1 MKSLF
6 KRLQKRK
13 GFTLVE
19 CIIAIAVFAAFCLMI
34 TLIVAGAQRE
44 SIIANDTETELNGL
58 VENVMN
64 DDVNRGFNT
73 TNDPLIFNFSSET
86 GTSGAFSIT
95 YDIVDG
101 HKNYVLCSCGYF
113 ANNTEFMGG
122 VACQNFEP
130 WSMSYVCPQCGTNLG
145 SAAVQLSCK
154 DCTKAGGTDVAGYN
168 SCNGYYGNAWTYH
181 KGSGSFTCN
190 KCGGANVY
198 PDNIEEKMLEKSYV
212 SVSGLAPN
220 AIRYGTAIPPRKEAV
235 VSVTDSKGAKNDDAK
250 AKITVKYVDS
260 SGKEPTKL
268 KSNDVG
274 TYTVSISDVKVP
286 SGDKT
291 KVTITMPAGYY
302 FEDLKADNS
311 TDLADKGVSYTQ
323 SEYLSEDNSSLT
335 WEGSSSGTTLTFK
348 LRSYKT
354 GFSFD
359 YDYQNASYTYKDE
372 HDKDVTV
379 TGSGLAN
386 YWFGLT
392 GNGGAE
398 YWPK

>member
-64 DDVNRGFNT
+64 DDINRGFNST
-73 TNDPLIFNFSSET
+73 YSTDALNFNFSSEAGGS
-86 GTSGAFSIT
+86 GTFSIT

-101 HKNYVLCSCGYF
+101 HKNYVLCTGCGYF

-122 VACQNFEP
+122 TACQNFEP
-130 WSMSYVCPQCGTNLG
+130 WNTNYVCPECGKTLMGSDVTLTCAECATNTNYYT
-145 SAAVQLSCK
+145 VCDK
-154 DCTKAGGTDVAGYN
+154 EYN
-168 SCNGYYGNAWTYH
+168 SSKAWTYQTS
-181 KGSGSFTCN
+181 SGSFICN
-190 KCGGANVY
+190 HCGSANVTSQ
-198 PDNIEEKMLEKSYV
+198 NIDEKKLEKSYV

-220 AIRYGTAIPPRKEAV
+220 AIRYGTAIPPRKAAV
-235 VSVTDSKGAKNDDAK
+235 VSVTDSTGAKNDDAK
-250 AKITVKYVDS
+250 ARISVNYNGTATNPNSIGEFTV
-260 SGKEPTKL
+260 GI
-268 KSNDVG
+268 SN
-274 TYTVSISDVKVP
+274 VSVP

-302 FEDLKADNS
+302 FENLKADNS
-311 TDLADKGVSYTQ
+311 TDLAAKGVSYTQ

-398 YWPK
+398 YWPQ

>member
-19 CIIAIAVFAAFCLMI
+19 CIVAIAVFAAFCLMI
-34 TLIVAGAQRE
+34 TLIVAGAQKE

-64 DDVNRGFNT
+64 DDINRGFNST
-73 TNDPLIFNFSSET
+73 YSTDALNFNFSSEAGGS
-86 GTSGAFSIT
+86 GTFSIT

-101 HKNYVLCSCGYF
+101 HKNYVLCTGCGYF
-113 ANNTEFMGG
+113 DNNTAFMNG

-130 WSMSYVCPQCGTNLG
+130 WNTNYVCPECSKVLMGSDVSLTCAECKANTNYYT
-145 SAAVQLSCK
+145 VCDK
-154 DCTKAGGTDVAGYN
+154 EYN
-168 SCNGYYGNAWTYH
+168 SAKAWTYQPS
-181 KGSGSFTCN
+181 SGSFICN
-190 KCGGANVY
+190 KCGSANVTAQ
-198 PDNIEEKMLEKSYV
+198 NIEEKKLENSYV

-220 AIRYGTAIPPRKEAV
+220 AIRYGTAIPPKKAAV
-235 VSVTDSKGAKNDDAK
+235 VSVTDSSGAQNAAAK
-250 AKITVKYVDS
+250 AKIYVNYD
-260 SGKEPTKL
+260 GTA
-268 KSNDVG
+268 SNPNSVG
-274 TYTVSISDVKVP
+274 TYTINISDVNVP
-286 SGDKT
+286 SGDTT
-291 KVTITMPAGYY
+291 KVTITIPTGYY
-302 FEDLKADNS
+302 FENLQASNS
-311 TDLADKGVSYTQ
+311 TDLASKGVSYIQ
-323 SEYLSEDNSSLT
+323 SEYKDEKNSSLI
-335 WEGSSSGTTLTFK
+335 WEGNSSSGVTLTFK

-359 YDYQNASYTYKDE
+359 YDYQNASYTYKD
-372 HDKDVTV
+372 DKGVEKTV

-398 YWPK
+398 YWPQ